1 VRALAVALTAAL
13 VCGAVTPTAS
23 ATGSQAGGASEGCQE
38 GIVHAGGLTS
48 GRVRAGPPCPTTA
61 ARAVA
66 PAAST
71 QPRAPSG
78 PPLVSSSTGGE
89 LGGAGATEGAAAASA
104 PASGGDPLVENG
116 LGSPL
121 CGEAGELAPASQR
134 NCATSGFEAAGAPTG
149 DYGLDVHI
157 DTGPLSVIPDGE
169 ALVQDDVVEP
179 VWMGFV
185 WVVHTV
191 VVALEWCFTLDL
203 LDSSA
208 MGAVERALGRTQ
220 ASFTRPWLVLAL
232 ALAGVA
238 AAYNGL
244 VRRRVAET
252 LGQAALT
259 LAMVAGGLWTIADP
273 TGTVGALG
281 RWADAAGA
289 GTLGAVV
296 DGTPAHAPRTLAQ
309 SMGGLFAAVVGAPWC
324 YLEFGNVGWCED
336 PARLE
341 PRLHVSALVIAGIAQ
356 GAHCAGSEASPTL
369 CRLLEGESPRA
380 LAQSATLLRAAR
392 TNGEVFLALPANG
405 PARNSVEASGTL
417 LSVLCGGSEDATDCH
432 GPTAAQAEFRTQSG
446 TGARI
451 AGLVLI
457 AVGEAGVVLLLGFIV
472 MHLLGAEVLSL
483 LYLLLAPVAVVAP
496 ALGDGGRAAFRTW
509 GTRLVGAVCSKLV
522 FSFLLGVVLLLTRT
536 LTELEAFGWW
546 TRWLLLTILWW
557 SAYRQRHRTL
567 GFVAGEHRGQSA
579 HQRSLTQ
586 LVKRQLEGPRAAWRT
601 AQWARDK
608 LSGGRGLGPSVERRR
623 TLERIG
629 RQRAQAT
636 ADEQVERMFERE
648 HAVASAHAATA
659 PEHQSELSA
668 KRAQLQRVQ
677 GAREQAAA
685 AGDTRRV
692 AMLDVRA
699 QRIKGEVER
708 GQLALNDARR
718 TAGEGE
724 RAQRRTGRAYTP
736 EQARERNE
744 WLDAQATLPAAV
756 DARGRADARGPGRLA
771 GDRSQGGAARDYAG
785 LGSLVGYS
793 RAQYEGLAPRPQ
805 REARLEIDRELALR
819 RELSG
824 AASAVAGFEPAR
836 PPSPGRRERRRAGGD
851 FDRALEERLRQGG
864 HTPPRSRAGGR
875 ASRPPQGPS
884 LQGAAPQGPP
894 REGHPHDARRHPRR
908 HDPRGH
914 VAGGEHGGHESSVMR
929 DAHEV
934 ARRRKRQLG
943 GG

>member
-1 VRALAVALTAAL
+1 M
-13 VCGAVTPTAS
+13 
-23 ATGSQAGGASEGCQE
+23 
-38 GIVHAGGLTS
+38 
-48 GRVRAGPPCPTTA
+48 
-61 ARAVA
+61 
-66 PAAST
+66 
-71 QPRAPSG
+71 
-78 PPLVSSSTGGE
+78 
-89 LGGAGATEGAAAASA
+89 GGAGTTEGDAAASA

-121 CGEAGELAPASQR
+121 CGEAGELAPANQR

-149 DYGLDVHI
+149 DYALDVHI
-157 DTGPLSVIPDGE
+157 DAGLLGVSSQTLLE
-169 ALVQDDVVEP
+169 DDVVEP
-179 VWMGFV
+179 AWMGLV
-185 WVVHTV
+185 WIVHTV

-208 MGAVERALGRTQ
+208 MGAVERALRQTQ
-220 ASFTRPWLVLAL
+220 GSFTGPWLVLAL
-232 ALAGVA
+232 AVAGVA

-252 LGQAALT
+252 LGQAALM
-259 LAMVAGGLWTIADP
+259 LAMMAGGLWTIADP
-273 TGTVGALG
+273 AGTVGALG
-281 RWADAAGA
+281 RWVDEASA

-309 SMGGLFAAVVGAPWC
+309 SAGGLFAAVVGAPWC
-324 YLEFGNVGWCED
+324 YMEFGNVGWCED

-341 PRLHVSALVIAGIAQ
+341 PRLRVSGLVIAGIAQ
-356 GAHCAGSEASPTL
+356 GAHCESSEALTAL
-369 CRLLEGESPRA
+369 CRLLVGESPRA
-380 LAQSATLLRAAR
+380 LAQSVRLLRAAR

-405 PARNSVEASGTL
+405 PARNSVESAGTL
-417 LSVLCGGSEDATDCH
+417 LSVLCGGSENATDCR

-446 TGARI
+446 TVARV

-457 AVGEAGVVLLLGFIV
+457 AVGATGAVLLLGFIV

-483 LYLLLAPVAVVAP
+483 LYLLLAPAAVVAP

-536 LTELEAFGWW
+536 LVELEAFGWW
-546 TRWLLLTILWW
+546 TRWLLLTVLWW

-567 GFVAGEHRGQSA
+567 GFIAGEHRGQSA
-579 HQRSLTQ
+579 HRSLTER
-586 LVKRQLEGPRAAWRT
+586 VKRQLEGPRAALRT
-601 AQWARDK
+601 AQWARGK
-608 LSGGRGLGPSVERRR
+608 LSRPAPSVERRR

-629 RQRAQAT
+629 HQRARAT
-636 ADEQVERMFERE
+636 ANEQVERMLERE
-648 HAVASAHAATA
+648 HAVASAHAARA
-659 PEHQSELSA
+659 PEVQSELSA
-668 KRAQLQRVQ
+668 RRTQLQRVQ
-677 GAREQAAA
+677 GAREQAVA

-692 AMLDVRA
+692 AELDGRA
-699 QRIKGEVER
+699 QRVEGEIER
-708 GQLALNDARR
+708 GQFALDDARR

-744 WLDAQATLPAAV
+744 WLDAQAALPSAA
-756 DARGRADARGPGRLA
+756 DARSRADARGHGRA
-771 GDRSQGGAARDYAG
+771 GDPQSSPARDYAG
-785 LGSLVGYS
+785 LASLAGYS
-793 RAQYEGLAPRPQ
+793 REQYEGFAPRAQ
-805 REARLEIDRELALR
+805 REARLEIDRELVLR

-824 AASAVAGFEPAR
+824 AASAVAAAGE
-836 PPSPGRRERRRAGGD
+836 PSPGRRERRRAGRD

-864 HTPPRSRAGGR
+864 HAPPRSRTGGR
-875 ASRPPQGPS
+875 VSRPPQGHPP
-884 LQGAAPQGPP
+884 QGSSPQGPP
-894 REGHPHDARRHPRR
+894 REEHPHDARRHPRR

-914 VAGGEHGGHESSVMR
+914 AAGGGHSGNESSVLR

-943 GG
+943 R